1 MLDLNNFLRKT
12 DRGEDTEKKYRPYRK
27 GRARQLNEAQFG
39 KGTLTDCYLNRKP
52 IEAVGRI
59 TQLLE
64 VVASWRALLG
74 G

>member
-1 MLDLNNFLRKT
+1 M
-12 DRGEDTEKKYRPYRK
+12 EKKYRPYRK
-27 GRARQLNEAQFG
+27 GLARQLNQAQCG
-39 KGTLTDCYLNRKP
+39 QGTRTDCYLNRQT
-52 IEAVGRI
+52 IGAVGRI